1 MFLLSL
7 YFPTAA
13 KRIRNPQV
21 DINLDETVANLR
33 SVIAKASRRRKLGW
47 PADGVESGDLKNI
60 TCPVYWNSDHICIY
74 NHLHIDIHHLH
85 INCILKSQS
94 WWSYYHILPTNWF
107 SNWISHAFQS
117 PPSSCQTAGETCSM
131 WLLTAGRL
139 LLDGELLRD
148 LTSPGSRWW
157 GGGYKVV
164 PSSLAKLV
172 QITPITMVYGIYI
185 YIELLTMVYKPIY
198 NWGAQPCSWA
208 WYLGIQPIIADGL
221 PSGYIRIRDAGRLV
235 IWDGE
240 ISGTVTG
247 KVAAIH
253 VITTGMKHGIWLV
266 P

>member
-1 MFLLSL
+1 M
-7 YFPTAA
+7 
-13 KRIRNPQV
+13 
-21 DINLDETVANLR
+21 
-33 SVIAKASRRRKLGW
+33 
-47 PADGVESGDLKNI
+47 
-60 TCPVYWNSDHICIY
+60 
-74 NHLHIDIHHLH
+74 
-85 INCILKSQS
+85 
-94 WWSYYHILPTNWF
+94 
-107 SNWISHAFQS
+107 
-117 PPSSCQTAGETCSM
+117 
-131 WLLTAGRL
+131 
-139 LLDGELLRD
+139 
-148 LTSPGSRWW
+148 
-157 GGGYKVV
+157 V